1 MKCFRN
7 SGTYLVA
14 QLALSD
20 FLVCLFGML
29 ILNCSSLFYIGEL
42 AVMIPAGVSIATV
55 ISISIVRFLMVCTYP
70 LKHRF
75 FMEKKIMLLWLVD
88 IWLLSSIY
96 PTKFVIMGRTKDDE
110 ISQRILALTVTIF
123 TATMYTVTFF
133 KLFNLKKQSQ
143 NVKLCNATSGESRA
157 QQKRLSKELKQFLR
171 TIILIASITLVCI
184 SPRIVLKTVDGSGYV
199 WQKLD
204 RKTITILKTLLHA
217 VYIINFAVNPCIY
230 FVRLPNYRKT
240 FKLLFC
246 GNSR

>member
-1 MKCFRN
+1 
-7 SGTYLVA
+7 
-14 QLALSD
+14 
-20 FLVCLFGML
+20 
-29 ILNCSSLFYIGEL
+29 
-42 AVMIPAGVSIATV
+42 
-55 ISISIVRFLMVCTYP
+55 
-70 LKHRF
+70 
-75 FMEKKIMLLWLVD
+75 
-88 IWLLSSIY
+88 
-96 PTKFVIMGRTKDDE
+96 MGRTKDDE

-157 QQKRLSKELKQFLR
+157 QQKRLSKEKQFLR